1 MILTLD
7 FDFDLEEEA
16 LSLSLDLS
24 RCLFERCELDSSL
37 RACLWRLLLL
47 LSPSLS
53 APSSFSDSRLSLER
67 AFSISDIQ

>member
-37 RACLWRLLLL
+37 RACLWRFLPL

-53 APSSFSDSRLSLER
+53 VPSPFSFDLLSLER
-67 AFSISDIQ
+67 AFSLSDM